1 MEPLDAA
8 LAVLR
13 EAGEPL
19 HWTVI
24 QDRALRQGLIDP
36 FAVTAVRATLLGAL
50 REGIRTGALVRAGT
64 GVYALAEP
72 SESQD
77 ESQEESYTD
86 GETETER

>member
-24 QDRALRQGLIDP
+24 QDRALRQGSIDP
-36 FAVTAVRATLLGAL
+36 FAVTDVRATISHAL
-50 REGIRTGALVRAGT
+50 RDGVRAGVLVRVGT

-72 SESQD
+72 AD
-77 ESQEESYTD
+77 TKEESRTD
-86 GETETER
+86 GETETGG

>member
-13 EAGEPL
+13 DAGEPL

-36 FAVTAVRATLLGAL
+36 FAVGDVRKTLLAALRDGVRADVLE
-50 REGIRTGALVRAGT
+50 REGT
-64 GVYALAEP
+64 GVYRLPAGPAGA
-72 SESQD
+72 SD
-77 ESQEESYTD
+77 A
-86 GETETER
+86 